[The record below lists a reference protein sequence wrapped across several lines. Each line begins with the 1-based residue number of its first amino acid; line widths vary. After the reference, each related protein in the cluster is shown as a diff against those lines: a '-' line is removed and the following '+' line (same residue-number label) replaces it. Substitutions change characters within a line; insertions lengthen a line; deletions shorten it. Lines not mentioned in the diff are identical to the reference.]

1 MPDHD
6 WEGGD
11 LLSRCKVCKLLHAP
25 ETGDMAME
33 SEYGFIDKNDHLA
46 ICHSSWHRL
55 HHLSF
60 ECPGK
65 GADLTQFVKP
75 SPEEAVVT

>member
-1 MPDHD
+1 MADHD
-6 WEGGD
+6 WEEG
-11 LLSRCKVCKLLHAP
+11 SFTARCKVCKLICVH
-25 ETGDMAME
+25 ETGEYAMDV
-33 SEYGFIDKNDHLA
+33 EYSFIDKNDHLA